1 MRAEEGEESIEEL
14 AKDAAKAEETLEK
27 AVGEKPEGHAQTKPP
42 HRDN

>member
-27 AVGEKPEGHAQTKPP
+27 TVNDKPASHAQTKPP
-42 HRDN
+42 HRAD

>member
-27 AVGEKPEGHAQTKPP
+27 AVDEKQAGRTQIKPP
-42 HRDN
+42 HREG